1 MQRDISGRYAICT
14 SAIFRTYSDRHII
27 VSMLSTYAEKVLTI
41 QVSHKAIPLKV
52 EGAQKMA
59 KTKVHVEQSA
69 NKTRE
74 IHQQKRVVS
83 IKSKKEK
90 EEPPKGEPHPDEQ
103 AKVDAVNG
111 TQKTEETIRL
121 AEEYTKRYKK

>member
-14 SAIFRTYSDRHII
+14 SAIFHTYSDRHII

-59 KTKVHVEQSA
+59 KTKVQQVEQSA

-74 IHQQKRVVS
+74 IHTSRN
-83 IKSKKEK
+83 
-90 EEPPKGEPHPDEQ
+90 
-103 AKVDAVNG
+103 A
-111 TQKTEETIRL
+111 L
-121 AEEYTKRYKK
+121 